1 MSAMRQQLLEKLNSV
16 KPVTEKSIIKF
27 EDLIVGK
34 NYIIIEIKAV
44 NTRFGP
50 KILVETEE
58 NIIFLPDRFNV
69 FCEGEVENLNQLC
82 SEQLTMVKPDKYN
95 IRFI

>member
-1 MSAMRQQLLEKLNSV
+1 MSASRHYLLEKLNNV
-16 KPVTEKSIIKF
+16 KTFTEKNIIKF
-27 EDLIVGK
+27 EDLIVG
-34 NYIIIEIKAV
+34 YSYLITEIKGV

-69 FCEGEVENLNQLC
+69 FTEEEVQNLNQLC

-95 IRFI
+95 INFI